1 MADEVRE
8 RLPRPD
14 PRRPREPDEDRESDD
29 LASLDERVVEERLN
43 PEVHVEGC
51 GGGSPAGN
59 RGEDDSGLGPD
70 PIQQQMGGD
79 PQSPEAQ
86 PPPRGR
92 EAECPNSEK
101 EKERVGPEASLE
113 G

>member
-8 RLPRPD
+8 RLPRPN
-14 PRRPREPDEDRESDD
+14 PRRPREPDEDRETDN

-51 GGGSPAGN
+51 GGERPAVSPV
-59 RGEDDSGLGPD
+59 EDDSGLVPD

-79 PQSPEAQ
+79 PESHEAQ

-92 EAECPNSEK
+92 EAECQNGEK
-101 EKERVGPEASLE
+101 EQEQG

>member
-51 GGGSPAGN
+51 GGERPTLSRVEGA
-59 RGEDDSGLGPD
+59 SGLGPD
-70 PIQQQMGGD
+70 PDQQQKGGD
-79 PQSPEAQ
+79 PESHQAQ
-86 PPPRGR
+86 PPPTGRGAQCYEGEEEHAR
-92 EAECPNSEK
+92 TCPQ
-101 EKERVGPEASLE
+101 
-113 G
+113 